1 MSENKRKPAEE
12 IDYVFARY
20 PLWIR
25 YSGLPERLGA
35 VAWSVFQ
42 RLLELKCRFDSAK
55 FFYSIDRLCQT
66 TGLSGIGAMRRVL
79 KRLSDEGLIS
89 YKTSRG
95 RGLATEFEIIEPIKT
110 PTPEEEIY
118 RTQPRLRPRSYSR
131 RFYRDNNGMKT
142 DQRDQFYARKNK
154 SDPRDHFWERKTD
167 PRDQFYEGE
176 SDPGDH
182 FSGDKSDPSDHP
194 LKRHVHEKDNNNKMD
209 LFHEKGK
216 NASLSK
222 SHGNPTVIKKQEDN
236 DSNVVVAINI
246 NNLKEYGISG
256 DDAKNFLKK
265 YSQDYL
271 REKIEIIE
279 FKKSS
284 GEEIRNIGGML
295 KKAIIG
301 DWQPP
306 PGFTTRAQRAQE
318 ARRKEEAEELAARE
332 AEEKEERERMEHD
345 RAKMAEEWKKGAT
358 QEELEEVAE
367 RARREILD
375 ENPGQNERWLAP
387 MVRMREE
394 RIIAEK
400 YAAGMHRVRR
410 GH

>member
-1 MSENKRKPAEE
+1 MAEKNGRG
-12 IDYVFARY
+12 IDYIFPRY

-25 YSGLPERLGA
+25 YSGLPAKLGTG
-35 VAWSVFQ
+35 AWCVFQ
-42 RLLELKCRFDSAK
+42 RLLELMERFGNSE
-55 FFYSIDRLCQT
+55 FYYALERLAET
-66 TGLSGIGAMRRVL
+66 TGILSKLGLRKIL
-79 KRLSDEGLIS
+79 KRLESEKLIE
-89 YKTSRG
+89 YETQQG
-95 RGLATEFEIIEPIKT
+95 RGKKAKFKIILPIKT
-110 PTPEEEIY
+110 PVPEEEIY
-118 RTQPRLRPRSYSR
+118 KNNPRLRPRSYTK
-131 RFYRDNNGMKT
+131 NNEEKKGNAVTLLEEK
-142 DQRDQFYARKNK
+142 KGNEVILLGGEKGNK
-154 SDPRDHFWERKTD
+154 ITLLEERKGNSVTLFGNKVTLFD
-167 PRDQFYEGE
+167 KMEGE
-176 SDPGDH
+176 NNVVTEPKTEGQKKPH
-182 FSGDKSDPSDHP
+182 DKDNKKDMY
-194 LKRHVHEKDNNNKMD
+194 LKRQQQEKDP
-209 LFHEKGK
+209 FHEME
-216 NASLSK
+216 
-222 SHGNPTVIKKQEDN
+222 KKHEVGE
-236 DSNVVVAINI
+236 VVVDINK
-246 NNLKEYGISG
+246 LKEYGISG
-256 DDAKNFLKK
+256 EDAKNFLKK